1 MSDSALPVQVM
12 MTERA
17 TRDMQ
22 SCKCTNMMAAQDS
35 CGEITSE
42 TEYWTQQEY
51 MIGAETWR
59 Q

>member
-1 MSDSALPVQVM
+1 
-12 MTERA
+12 
-17 TRDMQ
+17 
-22 SCKCTNMMAAQDS
+22 MAAQDS